1 MAIIIPH
8 EAHLRHSLNTDSSK
22 SLVDL
27 CRESSVREH
36 VLKECN
42 VVGKKNG
49 FKQMELLEAVVLT
62 SDDWT
67 PESGLVTAAQKIQ
80 RSKIAKAF
88 ETEIKAVYK
97 HWSIHI
103 HLFSTVHSAFQNFQ
117 FWAVCYFEIL
127 SCSVYLPIYISI
139 SCYPLI
145 RLRSTR
151 VELVF
156 RVGYQI
162 LWLRN
167 GNGFDDKDRKM
178 V

>member
-67 PESGLVTAAQKIQ
+67 PESGFVTAAQKIQ

-97 HWSIHI
+97 H
-103 HLFSTVHSAFQNFQ
+103 
-117 FWAVCYFEIL
+117 
-127 SCSVYLPIYISI
+127 
-139 SCYPLI
+139 
-145 RLRSTR
+145 
-151 VELVF
+151 
-156 RVGYQI
+156 
-162 LWLRN
+162 
-167 GNGFDDKDRKM
+167 
-178 V
+178 